1 MSTAPATRVRL
12 TDPSELIAAVPHL
25 LGFHPRDSLVVIS
38 LDGRRLGMTLRADL
52 VDPEHRELLAEQLT
66 APLVH
71 QQLTGV
77 VLLVVGGVSGRVGG
91 PGGDPGA
98 GTLPHR
104 CLVDAVDDVLAAEG
118 IGVQHALWA
127 ASTSPGVPW
136 CCYDE
141 PGCAGT
147 VGDPAT
153 SPMAAAT
160 VAAGAVTFASRE
172 ELAGLLTPDPA
183 EALARRGRLLA
194 AADAE
199 HPLDPA
205 TAARRAERLGQLH
218 AAAAGGALVLD
229 DAAVVEVASALCDH
243 RVRDGCLAWSVG
255 AGGAAAEQLWLALV
269 RATPAPERAEPAAL
283 LACTAY
289 LRGDGALAG
298 LALEVALTACPEHAL
313 AGLLR
318 AALDGGLPPDLL
330 RSVARDAA
338 AAAGAVLDS
347 GEG

>member
-1 MSTAPATRVRL
+1 MSASSATPVRL
-12 TDPSELIAAVPHL
+12 TEPGELIAAVPHL

-38 LDGRRLGMTLRADL
+38 LDGRRLGLTLRTDL
-52 VDPEHRELLAEQLT
+52 VESEHREPLAEQLT
-66 APLVH
+66 HPLMR

-77 VLLVVGGVSGRVGG
+77 VLLVVGGVSERVESPDGQ
-91 PGGDPGA
+91 PGVRE
-98 GTLPHR
+98 LPHR
-104 CLVDAVDDVLAAEG
+104 SLVDTVDDVLVAAG
-118 IGVQHALWA
+118 IKVQHALWA
-127 ASTSPGVPW
+127 AATRPGAPW
-136 CCYDE
+136 HCYDE

-172 ELAGLLTPDPA
+172 ELAGLLTPDSA
-183 EALARRGRLLA
+183 DALARRGRLLSI
-194 AADAE
+194 ADAE

-205 TAARRAERLGQLH
+205 TAARQFQRLGQLH
-218 AAAAGGALVLD
+218 AEAAVGALVLD
-229 DAAVVEVASALCDH
+229 DTSVVQVASALCDQ

-255 AGGAAAEQLWLALV
+255 AGAAAAEQLWLALV

-298 LALEVALTACPEHAL
+298 LALEVALDSRPEHAL

-330 RSVARDAA
+330 RDVARDAA
-338 AAAGAVLDS
+338 TAARAALES
-347 GEG
+347 GEE

>member
-71 QQLTGV
+71 QQH
-77 VLLVVGGVSGRVGG
+77 GG

-147 VGDPAT
+147 VGDPAS

-205 TAARRAERLGQLH
+205 TAARRVERLGQLH
-218 AAAAGGALVLD
+218 AAVAGGALVLD

-298 LALEVALTACPEHAL
+298 LALEVALAACPEHAL

-347 GEG
+347 DEE

>member
-1 MSTAPATRVRL
+1 MSAASPTRVRL

-38 LDGRRLGMTLRADL
+38 LDGRRLGVTLRADL

-66 APLVH
+66 GPLMH

-77 VLLVVGGVSGRVGG
+77 VLLVVGALSGRVGG
-91 PGGDPGA
+91 PGGDPGSA
-98 GTLPHR
+98 ELPHR
-104 CLVDAVDDVLAAEG
+104 CLVDTVDDVLAAQG

-127 ASTSPGVPW
+127 ASTSPGAGW

-141 PGCAGT
+141 LGCAGA
-147 VGDPAT
+147 VGDPAA

-194 AADAE
+194 AADVE
-199 HPLDPA
+199 HPLDSA
-205 TAARRAERLGQLH
+205 TAARRVERLGQLH
-218 AAAAGGALVLD
+218 AATAMGALVLD
-229 DAAVVEVASALCDH
+229 DAGVVEVASALCDH
-243 RVRDGCLAWSVG
+243 RVRDRCLAWSVG
-255 AGGAAAEQLWLALV
+255 TGAAAAEQLWLALV
-269 RATPAPERAEPAAL
+269 RATPAPQRAEPAAL

-298 LALEVALTACPEHAL
+298 LALEVALAACPEHAL

-338 AAAGAVLDS
+338 AAASEVLDS
-347 GEG
+347 DEE

>member
-1 MSTAPATRVRL
+1 
-12 TDPSELIAAVPHL
+12 
-25 LGFHPRDSLVVIS
+25 
-38 LDGRRLGMTLRADL
+38 
-52 VDPEHRELLAEQLT
+52 
-66 APLVH
+66 
-71 QQLTGV
+71 
-77 VLLVVGGVSGRVGG
+77 
-91 PGGDPGA
+91 
-98 GTLPHR
+98 
-104 CLVDAVDDVLAAEG
+104 
-118 IGVQHALWA
+118 
-127 ASTSPGVPW
+127 
-136 CCYDE
+136 
-141 PGCAGT
+141 
-147 VGDPAT
+147 
-153 SPMAAAT
+153 MAAAT

-205 TAARRAERLGQLH
+205 TAALRVQRLGQLH

-229 DAAVVEVASALCDH
+229 DAGVVEVASALCDH

-298 LALEVALTACPEHAL
+298 LALEVALAACPEHAL

-338 AAAGAVLDS
+338 AAAGAVLGFD
-347 GEG
+347 EE

>member
-1 MSTAPATRVRL
+1 MNTAPATRVRL

-25 LGFHPRDSLVVIS
+25 LGFYPRDSLVVIS
-38 LDGRRLGMTLRADL
+38 LDGQRLGMTLRADL
-52 VDPEHRELLAEQLT
+52 VDPEHREFLAEQLT
-66 APLVH
+66 GPLVH
-71 QQLTGV
+71 QQPTGV
-77 VLLVVGGVSGRVGG
+77 VLVVIGGGSGRVGG
-91 PGGDPGA
+91 PSGDPGA
-98 GTLPHR
+98 GELPHR
-104 CLVDAVDDVLAAEG
+104 CLVDTVDDVLSAGG

-127 ASTSPGVPW
+127 ASASPGAPW

-141 PGCAGT
+141 PGCGGA

-183 EALARRGRLLA
+183 EALARRGMLLA

-205 TAARRAERLGQLH
+205 TAARRVQRLGQLH
-218 AAAAGGALVLD
+218 ADAAEGSLVLD
-229 DAAVVEVASALCDH
+229 DAGVAEVASALCDH
-243 RVRDGCLAWSVG
+243 WVRDRCLAWSAG
-255 AGGAAAEQLWLALV
+255 AGAAAAEQLWLALV
-269 RATPAPERAEPAAL
+269 RATPAPQRAEPAAL

-298 LALEVALTACPEHAL
+298 LALKVALTACPEHAL

-347 GEG
+347 DEE

>member
-38 LDGRRLGMTLRADL
+38 LDRRRLGMTLRADL

-66 APLVH
+66 GPLVH
-71 QQLTGV
+71 QRLTGV
-77 VLLVVGGVSGRVGG
+77 VLLVVGGVPGRVDA
-91 PGGDPGA
+91 GGDPDA
-98 GTLPHR
+98 GELPHR
-104 CLVDAVDDVLAAEG
+104 TLVDTVDEVLAAEG

-147 VGDPAT
+147 VGDAAT

-160 VAAGAVTFASRE
+160 VAAGAVTFANRE

-183 EALARRGRLLA
+183 EALTRRGRLLA

-205 TAARRAERLGQLH
+205 TAARRVERLGQLH
-218 AAAAGGALVLD
+218 AAATGGALVLED
-229 DAAVVEVASALCDH
+229 TSVVEVASALCDH
-243 RVRDGCLAWSVG
+243 RVRDGCLAWSLGSG
-255 AGGAAAEQLWLALV
+255 AAAAEQLWLALT

-298 LALEVALTACPEHAL
+298 LALEVALAACPEHAL

-318 AALDGGLPPDLL
+318 TALDGGRRGVPRD
-330 RSVARDAA
+330 VAQQVGRQ
-338 AAAGAVLDS
+338 AAGAVLGS
-347 GEG
+347 GEE